1 MNKVEKQQLVIARER
16 KKEIAR
22 KVQAQRLQAS
32 GYVRSQLSG
41 LTSMERL
48 IECDHYMRTGQDL
61 ARSNARDEVEKA
73 EKRLQAARPTCHK
86 HRKVQNGIVVGVN
99 KVYTD
104 K

>member
-22 KVQAQRLQAS
+22 KVKAQRLQAS

-41 LTSMERL
+41 LTSPDRL
-48 IECDHYMRTGQDL
+48 IECDHYMRKGADL
-61 ARSNARDEVEKA
+61 ARSHARDAVEKA
-73 EKRLQAARPTCHK
+73 KKELKAAMPKCHK
-86 HRKVQNGIVVGVN
+86 HVKRISGKTIGVQN
-99 KVYTD
+99 VYTD

>member
-61 ARSNARDEVEKA
+61 ARSNAQSEVEKA
-73 EKRLQAARPTCHK
+73 KKELKAAQDYEFK
-86 HRKVQNGIVVGVN
+86 KVTKGGGVY
-99 KVYTD
+99 KMS
-104 K
+104 KAR